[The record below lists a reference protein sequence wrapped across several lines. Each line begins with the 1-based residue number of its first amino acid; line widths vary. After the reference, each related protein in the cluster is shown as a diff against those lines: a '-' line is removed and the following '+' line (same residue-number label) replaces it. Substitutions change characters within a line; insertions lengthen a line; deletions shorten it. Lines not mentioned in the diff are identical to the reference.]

1 MQEVTAVHVEGPQG
15 AAKMLHSIFIMAMNQ
30 AKYERLPADLKK
42 YQ

>member
-1 MQEVTAVHVEGPQG
+1 MQKVTAVHVEGQQG
-15 AAKMLHSIFIMAMNQ
+15 TAKMSSTIFIMAMNQ